1 MYRIGSVIEYQT
13 FGGTTRTVLVE
24 EKEDDIKN
32 GRPGFDGKLLPFSEL
47 ELLDEDADDSAVGF
61 GRQVWGYDNQITK
74 VIKY

>member
-24 EKEDDIKN
+24 EREDDIKN
-32 GRPGFDGKLLPFSEL
+32 GRPGFDGKLLPYH
-47 ELLDEDADDSAVGF
+47 LDEDVEPELGKM
-61 GRQVWGYDNQITK
+61 VWGYDNQITK